1 MAHTPDSRPL
11 KSRRE
16 TGTIT
21 SAISAQ
27 DEGPVDDDQGGNRR
41 SRLAA
46 AALKLFSEQAYDSVY
61 IDDIA
66 DEAGVAHGLVSYYF
80 GSKRNLYVAVLE
92 QVYSDLE
99 VFTRPQSADGDAA
112 AQIRGVIRRNFEYFR
127 AHPQVVLGL
136 IQASPGDSSVAT
148 IRESVHRAGV
158 TAFLQLL
165 GLPPDDASPFLRSA
179 LSGCFGFTDQV
190 IVDWLTH
197 DQDVPVDLVVDL
209 CTKTVINTLTAT
221 LPRQRC
227 PDLVQ
232 RPAGRERSQIDRGE
246 ARSVQHVDDH
256 VLRLRVVAG
265 GEQDRARLVSA
276 EVTDPL
282 HRDVADRLQMA
293 IVWPALSRCRP
304 MTRVTLPAPM
314 NPMRIPLLPCELVPV
329 PASAVRHGYSCVA
342 SHDVMAS
349 LTCLMTSSPVPDAGR
364 P

>member
-27 DEGPVDDDQGGNRR
+27 DEGPVDDDRGGNRR

-99 VFTRPQSADGDAA
+99 VFTRPQPTDGDAA
-112 AQIRGVIRRNFEYFR
+112 AQIRGVIRRNFEYFH

-136 IQASPGDSSVAT
+136 IQASPGDASVAT

-158 TAFLQLL
+158 AAFLQVLE
-165 GLPPDDASPFLRSA
+165 LPPDDASPFLRTA

-221 LPRQRC
+221 LPGF
-227 PDLVQ
+227 D
-232 RPAGRERSQIDRGE
+232 GS
-246 ARSVQHVDDH
+246 
-256 VLRLRVVAG
+256 
-265 GEQDRARLVSA
+265 
-276 EVTDPL
+276 
-282 HRDVADRLQMA
+282 
-293 IVWPALSRCRP
+293 
-304 MTRVTLPAPM
+304 
-314 NPMRIPLLPCELVPV
+314 
-329 PASAVRHGYSCVA
+329 
-342 SHDVMAS
+342 
-349 LTCLMTSSPVPDAGR
+349 
-364 P
+364 